1 MSKLPLYRLAGA
13 PRAARWA
20 VTLYLAL
27 IGTAY
32 AFGLAMVV
40 LWSGLTPQQLVRT
53 YRQPKA
59 GVAGEQAQVSEQP
72 IDLNQA
78 LAEEA
83 VHQIDT
89 RLLVQDT
96 HVHVPVY
103 ALIALSLCAVAL
115 GLRWR
120 AGFELVLVFALFS
133 APLLD
138 FVGMWLTKFVADG
151 FAYLTLLGGWLM
163 AASYLV
169 VAVTAIRQIWFERR
183 GPSGAPVEVLPGRE

>member
-1 MSKLPLYRLAGA
+1 MSKLPLYPLAAA

-20 VTLYLAL
+20 VTLFLAT
-27 IGTAY
+27 IGVAY
-32 AFGLAMVV
+32 SFGLVMVV
-40 LWSGLTPQQLVRT
+40 LWSGLTPQQLART
-53 YRQPKA
+53 YREPKA
-59 GVAGEQAQVSEQP
+59 GVAGERPQVSERP
-72 IDLNQA
+72 IDLSQA
-78 LAEEA
+78 LAQEE

-103 ALIALSLCAVAL
+103 ALIALSLCAIAM

-120 AGFELVLVFALFS
+120 AGWDLALVFALFS
-133 APLLD
+133 GPVLD

-163 AASYLV
+163 AACYLV
-169 VAVTAIRQIWFERR
+169 VAATAIWQIWFERR
-183 GPSGAPVEVLPGRE
+183 LSAPPGGTAG